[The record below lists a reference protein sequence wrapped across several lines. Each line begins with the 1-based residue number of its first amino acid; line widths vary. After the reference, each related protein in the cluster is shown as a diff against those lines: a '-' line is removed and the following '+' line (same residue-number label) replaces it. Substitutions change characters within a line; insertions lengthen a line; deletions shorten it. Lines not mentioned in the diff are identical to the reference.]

1 MDNENLIK
9 KENIINYNNNIS
21 NISQDPIKYISF
33 TKMNNNYLEVI
44 NNQIN
49 LLKELFYNNYI
60 KSTDELIKNKVVS
73 TFTHIFS
80 ILNLITKKKE
90 NIFSLYESILRKN
103 EGKVR
108 QLYSDIFTLKIK
120 NIYSENLVENLLQ
133 KEKEY
138 NLIKEKTGIFVQ
150 NGTVIFND
158 RKDNE
163 IFILRQENSNLKA
176 AINKNENELNQL
188 KKVYKKDKYDFQ
200 EKISKLNYKIN
211 ILKNQIQT
219 NDYNPKIKSKNNFQL
234 LSSNELNKT
243 YNKNKNRITKK
254 TASLKKNFLI
264 NKNMFL
270 NQCTSNGILDLKNK
284 IEKKFN
290 DLDKEN
296 KAKIPFLKM
305 NHINKSDIYDKK
317 ILYLTPRNQINDI
330 KITNYHILHQNTEAK
345 KRSINKTIFIT
356 NNSQIIIN
364 SKNKVN
370 KNYNIILKKRKMN
383 IKQQLNRSTN
393 FPLNN
398 PLLSSSPVKI
408 NKIYF
413 FNHKIK
419 KIEKDN
425 NISSKNLKIV
435 NLKRKRNISNII
447 INKSYDILN
456 NLNLA
461 SIGQKNIS
469 KSPISNYKSKFLIL
483 KN

>member
-1 MDNENLIK
+1 M
-9 KENIINYNNNIS
+9 
-21 NISQDPIKYISF
+21 
-33 TKMNNNYLEVI
+33 T
-44 NNQIN
+44 
-49 LLKELFYNNYI
+49 
-60 KSTDELIKNKVVS
+60 
-73 TFTHIFS
+73 
-80 ILNLITKKKE
+80 
-90 NIFSLYESILRKN
+90 
-103 EGKVR
+103 
-108 QLYSDIFTLKIK
+108 
-120 NIYSENLVENLLQ
+120 
-133 KEKEY
+133 
-138 NLIKEKTGIFVQ
+138 
-150 NGTVIFND
+150 
-158 RKDNE
+158 
-163 IFILRQENSNLKA
+163 
-176 AINKNENELNQL
+176 
-188 KKVYKKDKYDFQ
+188 
-200 EKISKLNYKIN
+200 
-211 ILKNQIQT
+211 
-219 NDYNPKIKSKNNFQL
+219 
-234 LSSNELNKT
+234 
-243 YNKNKNRITKK
+243 
-254 TASLKKNFLI
+254 
-264 NKNMFL
+264 
-270 NQCTSNGILDLKNK
+270 
-284 IEKKFN
+284 
-290 DLDKEN
+290 
-296 KAKIPFLKM
+296 
-305 NHINKSDIYDKK
+305 KK

>member
-1 MDNENLIK
+1 MIK
-9 KENIINYNNNIS
+9 I
-21 NISQDPIKYISF
+21 
-33 TKMNNNYLEVI
+33 
-44 NNQIN
+44 
-49 LLKELFYNNYI
+49 FYNNYI

-264 NKNMFL
+264 NKNMLL